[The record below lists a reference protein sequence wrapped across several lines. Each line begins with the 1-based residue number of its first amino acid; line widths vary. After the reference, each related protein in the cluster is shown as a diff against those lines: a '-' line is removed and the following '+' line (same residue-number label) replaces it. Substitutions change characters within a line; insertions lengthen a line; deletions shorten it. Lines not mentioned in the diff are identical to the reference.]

1 MHRSFYILFAVL
13 IAFSGCTR
21 DDICT
26 QETPTTPL
34 LVITFND
41 IANPSQR
48 KPVPSITVETTE
60 QEPDRVIDRVST
72 DSIALPLRNTG
83 GETAYRFRKG
93 DGTSEPNLD
102 FVRFTYSTEDI
113 YVNRACA
120 FKTVYKDLNMIR
132 QSEGSANW
140 ILQFNV
146 LTTEVLDETTTHIT
160 VFH

>member
-1 MHRSFYILFAVL
+1 MGRTSLFVITIIILLA
-13 IAFSGCTR
+13 GCTR

-34 LVITFND
+34 LIITFND
-41 IANPSQR
+41 VANPSQR
-48 KPVPSITVETTE
+48 KAVPSLTVETTE
-60 QEPDRVIDRVST
+60 ASPTTVIDRLST
-72 DSIALPLRNTG
+72 DSIAIPLRNSTS
-83 GETAYRFRKG
+83 ETAYRFRKG

-120 FKTVYKDLNMIR
+120 FKTVYKELNMIR

-146 LTTEVLDETTTHIT
+146 LNTEVLDETTTHIT